1 MSALATWAADHAD
14 AAAALAKRRDADG
27 PMIDRA
33 LTRVRAFLAQRR
45 LLVFGG
51 FAIDCALRL
60 RGAAIYPDEE
70 RPDYDALSPTAID
83 DAYELADE
91 LFKAGFEQVDAIR
104 AVHVQTMRVRVNY
117 RPVADLGYMP
127 ADVCARVPTLVYGDL
142 RVVHPDFQRIDMHLA
157 FCFPYSGAPREDV
170 FNRWRKDLKRYN
182 LLSEHYPISPS
193 DETPRSEAIT
203 IGAQFAVPITG
214 SVTDL
219 TVALTGFAGYAAL
232 RASLDSAARTLGAA
246 AAARLARV
254 QAPRLALTIA
264 GSNVSLELPKE
275 VIHEI
280 AVVAPAPIAAIGSDA
295 VAFEPYVDI
304 YPASY
309 QKANATVL
317 SSAGRLLAVTPVR
330 LSDIAVDGA
339 TDIAV
344 DGATDTP
351 KDSAEGTQSLYI
363 ATPQHILLYLLQ
375 WANRTDGAVREVYR
389 TYYAHTLEI
398 IKAAEDLF
406 AEAFEADPQP
416 VADLFEKSPFAP
428 SVRTLGA
435 VNTDAAYV
443 IKMAGY
449 AARLHDTPPVV
460 LGLDS
465 DIAGILK
472 GLPLNYYPG
481 RPGSS
486 RPQFDYS
493 GCPLYRRSGLAIT
506 D

>member
-1 MSALATWAADHAD
+1 MSALAAWAADHAD

-127 ADVCARVPTLVYGDL
+127 ADVCARVPTLIYSDL

-193 DETPRSEAIT
+193 DETPRPEAIT
-203 IGAQFAVPITG
+203 ISAQFAVPIAG
-214 SVTDL
+214 SATDL
-219 TVALTGFAGYAAL
+219 SVALTGFAGYAAL
-232 RASLDSAARTLGAA
+232 RASLDSAARALGAA
-246 AAARLARV
+246 AVAPSGRLARV

-264 GSNVSLELPKE
+264 GSSITLELPKD
-275 VIHEI
+275 VIPEI
-280 AVVAPAPIAAIGSDA
+280 AVVAPTPISAIGPDSTE
-295 VAFEPYVDI
+295 FEPYVDI

-309 QKANATVL
+309 RKANATVL

-330 LSDIAVDGA
+330 LSDVAVDGA
-339 TDIAV
+339 TDS
-344 DGATDTP
+344 P
-351 KDSAEGTQSLYI
+351 KDSAEDVQSLYI

-406 AEAFEADPQP
+406 AEAFEADSQL

-493 GCPLYRRSGLAIT
+493 GCPLYRRSGLTIT

>member
-1 MSALATWAADHAD
+1 MSALAKWAADHAD

-33 LTRVRAFLAQRR
+33 LTRVRAFLAERR
-45 LLVFGG
+45 LIVFGG

-127 ADVCARVPTLVYGDL
+127 ADVCARVPTLIYKDL

-170 FNRWRKDLKRYN
+170 FNRWQKDLKRYN
-182 LLSEHYPISPS
+182 LLGEHYPITPS
-193 DETPRSEAIT
+193 EQAPQSAANT
-203 IGAQFAVPITG
+203 ISAEFAVPIAG
-214 SVTDL
+214 SIADL
-219 TVALTGFAGYAAL
+219 AVALTGFAGYAAL
-232 RASLDSAARTLGAA
+232 RASLDSTARALGADA
-246 AAARLARV
+246 QARLARV
-254 QAPRLALTIA
+254 QAPRLALTVA
-264 GSNVSLELPKE
+264 GTSITLELPKDA
-275 VIHEI
+275 ITEI
-280 AVVAPAPIAAIGSDA
+280 ALVAPAPISAIGPDSTE
-295 VAFEPYVDI
+295 FEPYVDI
-304 YPASY
+304 YPSSY
-309 QKANATVL
+309 RKANATVL
-317 SSAGRLLAVTPVR
+317 SSAGRLIAVTPVR
-330 LSDIAVDGA
+330 LSDISIDASEQQKEG
-339 TDIAV
+339 
-344 DGATDTP
+344 
-351 KDSAEGTQSLYI
+351 DSPTQSLYI

-389 TYYAHTLEI
+389 TYYAHTLEVV
-398 IKAAEDLF
+398 KAAEDLF
-406 AEAFEADPQP
+406 MDAFDADPKL

-428 SVRTLGA
+428 SVRTLGTI
-435 VNTDAAYV
+435 NTDAAYV

-449 AARLHDTPPVV
+449 AARLHDRPPEV
-460 LGLDS
+460 LGLES
-465 DIAGILK
+465 DIAGALK

-486 RPQFDYS
+486 RPQFNYGD
-493 GCPLYRRSGLAIT
+493 CPLYRRSGLVIS